1 MGGSKQNK
9 TKQTRVCRIA
19 VSFLKKELQI
29 IQFQIMARESSNRWT
44 WLNKAFFIDLKFIGK
59 VHKIGT
65 WPNIDKQY

>member
-29 IQFQIMARESSNRWT
+29 IQFQIMARESSNR
-44 WLNKAFFIDLKFIGK
+44 
-59 VHKIGT
+59 
-65 WPNIDKQY
+65 